1 MTRTWNEIKTMIK
14 KVKQQHL
21 SLLSPP
27 FSHSNEAI
35 SSSSSSSLDQLF
47 KLSDDD
53 DNNNNEEEDLSF
65 PDITHVSELIQS
77 LLNDLG
83 DSVWTYPELLCFLED
98 CSTSSSSV
106 IVRYQ
111 IQMMNHQVG
120 RYSTWILWLSSS
132 SPSYITQHH
141 WQQLQYIIIIIVIHY
156 PPL

>member
-1 MTRTWNEIKTMIK
+1 VTRTWNEIKTMIK

-21 SLLSPP
+21 SLLSPS

-35 SSSSSSSLDQLF
+35 SSSSLSSSLDQLF

-53 DNNNNEEEDLSF
+53 DGNNNEEEDLAF

-98 CSTSSSSV
+98 CSTSSSSM

-120 RYSTWILWLSSS
+120 RYSTWILW
-132 SPSYITQHH
+132 
-141 WQQLQYIIIIIVIHY
+141 
-156 PPL
+156 

>member
-14 KVKQQHL
+14 KVKQQYL
-21 SLLSPP
+21 SLLSPS

-53 DNNNNEEEDLSF
+53 DNNNNEEDLSF

-132 SPSYITQHH
+132 SPSYITHH
-141 WQQLQYIIIIIVIHY
+141 H
-156 PPL
+156 

>member
-14 KVKQQHL
+14 TVKQHHL
-21 SLLSPP
+21 SLLSPS
-27 FSHSNEAI
+27 FYHSNEAI
-35 SSSSSSSLDQLF
+35 SSSSLSSSLDQLF

-53 DNNNNEEEDLSF
+53 DGNNNEEEDLAF

-98 CSTSSSSV
+98 CSTSSSM

-111 IQMMNHQVG
+111 IQMMSHQVG
-120 RYSTWILWLSSS
+120 RYSTWILW
-132 SPSYITQHH
+132 
-141 WQQLQYIIIIIVIHY
+141 
-156 PPL
+156 

>member
-1 MTRTWNEIKTMIK
+1 MIK

-21 SLLSPP
+21 SLLSPS

-35 SSSSSSSLDQLF
+35 SSSSLSSSLDQLF

-53 DNNNNEEEDLSF
+53 DGNNNEEEDLAF

-98 CSTSSSSV
+98 CSTSSSSL

-111 IQMMNHQVG
+111 IQMMSHQVG
-120 RYSTWILWLSSS
+120 RYSTWILW
-132 SPSYITQHH
+132 
-141 WQQLQYIIIIIVIHY
+141 
-156 PPL
+156 

>member
-21 SLLSPP
+21 SLLSPS

-35 SSSSSSSLDQLF
+35 SSSSSSSSSIDQLF

-53 DNNNNEEEDLSF
+53 DNNNEEEDLSF

-83 DSVWTYPELLCFLED
+83 DSVWTYPELLFFLED
-98 CSTSSSSV
+98 CSTSSSSM

-120 RYSTWILWLSSS
+120 RCSTWILWSSSS
-132 SPSYITQHH
+132 SPSYITHH
-141 WQQLQYIIIIIVIHY
+141 H
-156 PPL
+156 